1 VLPIFF
7 SPNIFVPHNI
17 VLELFFM
24 AVEVGYS
31 PEAPRPFLSSDKQS
45 KLARLRELAMFTIPT
60 RIVNSGDYEIFRYKV
75 YLIFEE
81 PTSSFLALLV
91 NGFLTACILG
101 SMIVFAV
108 ETIPSQE
115 ENQSIWWGMEIFFV
129 SIFISEYMLRFWSR
143 RTGWLVFMTRP
154 MNVID
159 LLSVLPFFLEITVL
173 YTGGYL
179 DTRFLRAVRL
189 LRLFKFGRHSTQLQL
204 IVGGLRKSIWPLALV
219 FLMLSLALV
228 MFGTAMYMVERGTWS
243 NTKKCYVRTDN
254 KCSPFE
260 SIPQTFWWGIA
271 TLTTV
276 GYGDVYPITVA
287 GRMVAGFAM
296 IAGIIC
302 VALPTTV
309 LGVQFSEAYAD
320 LRAQMEMDS
329 LRDAAVDMSTI
340 TTHQKINSERD
351 ATISRAANRLV
362 GSIDLLNSI
371 KRDLETVLPQ
381 IRADLLVL
389 ANPEK
394 EIAREQAFEHDGD
407 GDPVGP
413 ADKARIELE
422 QKAGT
427 MDCVVERSVAVLA
440 ANSVNSVQNYINFI
454 LATTEEYFTIGSNQ

>member
-1 VLPIFF
+1 M
-7 SPNIFVPHNI
+7 
-17 VLELFFM
+17 ET
-24 AVEVGYS
+24 GYT
-31 PEAPRPFLSSDKQS
+31 PEAPRPFLSTDIQS
-45 KLARLRELAMFTIPT
+45 KLARLRELAMFTIPS

-81 PTSSFLALLV
+81 PTSSLLALVV
-91 NGFLTACILG
+91 NAFLTACIIG
-101 SMIVFAV
+101 SMVVFAI
-108 ETIPSQE
+108 ETIPSE
-115 ENQSIWWGMEIFFV
+115 ESYQTLWWNLEIFFV
-129 SIFISEYMLRFWSR
+129 SVFICEYLLRFWSR

-159 LLSVLPFFLEITVL
+159 LLSVLPFFLEVTVL

-204 IVGGLRKSIWPLALV
+204 IVGGLRKSVWPLALV

-243 NTKKCYVRTDN
+243 SVKKCYVRHDN

-287 GRMVAGFAM
+287 GRLVAGFAM

-329 LRDAAVDMSTI
+329 LRDAAVDLNTI
-340 TTHQKINSERD
+340 SSHQENLNPEKE

-381 IRADLLVL
+381 IRMDLLTL
-389 ANPEK
+389 ANPHQ
-394 EIAREQAFEHDGD
+394 QAFEYDGD

-413 ADKARIELE
+413 ADKARIELQ
-422 QKAGT
+422 QKVPS
-427 MDCVVERSVAVLA
+427 MDCVVERGVAVLA
-440 ANSVNSVQNYINFI
+440 ANSVNSIQNYINFI
-454 LATTEEYFTIGSNQ
+454 LATTEEYFTIGNNQ

>member
-1 VLPIFF
+1 
-7 SPNIFVPHNI
+7 
-17 VLELFFM
+17 M
-24 AVEVGYS
+24 AEVGYS
-31 PEAPRPFLSSDKQS
+31 PEAPRPFLSSDISS
-45 KLARLRELAMFTIPT
+45 KLARLRELALFTVPT
-60 RIVNSGDYEIFRYKV
+60 RIVNSGDYEVFRYRV

-81 PTSSFLALLV
+81 PTSSLLALLV

-101 SMIVFAV
+101 SMLVFAI
-108 ETIPSQE
+108 ESIPSQE
-115 ENQSIWWGMEIFFV
+115 VYQSVWWDLEIFFV
-129 SIFISEYMLRFWSR
+129 SIFIAEYLLRFWSR
-143 RTGWLVFMTRP
+143 RTGWLVFVTRP
-154 MNVID
+154 MNIID

-179 DTRFLRAVRL
+179 DMRFLRAVRL

-219 FLMLSLALV
+219 FLMLSLALI

-243 NTKKCYVRTDN
+243 NAKKCYVRTDN

-276 GYGDVYPITVA
+276 GYGDVYPITVG
-287 GRMVAGFAM
+287 GRLVAGLAM

-320 LRAQMEMDS
+320 LRAQMEMDA
-329 LRDAAVDMSTI
+329 LRNASVDI
-340 TTHQKINSERD
+340 
-351 ATISRAANRLV
+351 ATIANEEKQRQNSQIISQAGNRLV

-381 IRADLLVL
+381 IRLDLLTL

-394 EIAREQAFEHDGD
+394 AISREEANEYDGD

-413 ADKARIELE
+413 ADKARLQLQE
-422 QKAGT
+422 KAT
-427 MDCVVERSVAVLA
+427 SMDCVVERSVAVLA
-440 ANSVNSVQNYINFI
+440 ANSVNSLQNYINFI
-454 LATTEEYFTIGSNQ
+454 LATTEEYFTIGNNQ